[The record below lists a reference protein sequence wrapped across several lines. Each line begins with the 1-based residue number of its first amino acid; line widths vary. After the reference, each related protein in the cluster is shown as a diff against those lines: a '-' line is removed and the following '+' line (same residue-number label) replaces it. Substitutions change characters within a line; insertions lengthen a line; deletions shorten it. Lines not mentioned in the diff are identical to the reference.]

1 MIPISKYYLC
11 PINIFFVMCKKHLRY
26 ISITILFILLNNKVQ
41 TSFAQEINYQFYE
54 NISLGSGA
62 NFVSCFI
69 QDPQHMIWIGSNK
82 GLYSYDGYSAYP
94 HFQYGAIS
102 NTRIYC
108 GIVVD
113 STSMYLGADRG
124 LLLYNY
130 KHDTYQLVGKN
141 FPTDIRT
148 MVRKGNRLWIGSL
161 NGLYCY
167 RSDLKT
173 LTNYKIKDNPGLS
186 NNTIYSI
193 ICAKNGKNYI
203 GTYNGFCSY
212 DPATKHFRNI
222 PLPRN
227 SQKNNVFVNS
237 LLEDESRHCIW
248 IGTEGNL
255 YSYNPTSG
263 EIKQIKRFHD
273 NSIKS
278 LALDANNQ
286 LLIGT
291 DNGLYIYNNKDNHD
305 IHIIHDSRA
314 DYSLINNIIWSIF
327 KDKDNNI
334 WLGTDYGISLNSH
347 HWRARYIPISYF
359 TKKGDGNHFY
369 TIYKDSQHNLWLG
382 GTNGLIRTAPSLEKA
397 SSSTAWFRMG
407 DSKYPITH
415 NRIRQI
421 YEDNEHQLW
430 LCTDGSIQQ
439 WDAKK
444 KKFIRYSL
452 TDSTHTFNANW
463 AYNMF
468 EDSQKRLW
476 IATCLGG
483 IFVVNK
489 QRMLHTPGI
498 CVADYDFNKSNG
510 LTSSFI
516 NQIAPDKEGNV
527 WVLLY
532 GKGIQ
537 KINAKTF
544 QIKTINISNAKDET
558 NPNYLLIDKNGLVW
572 IGLPGGL
579 IYINPKD
586 DVPHHIS
593 YDRFTHNEILCM
605 CEIKNEIWMS
615 TTDGI
620 LIIDKK
626 RKCVLRSIGASKV
639 FSSIYYDEQSNI
651 LYMGYADG
659 VAKTSPE
666 QFTEDNIQHHIILSS
681 LYVNN
686 ERMMSQQGMNIRF
699 ARPLTFKYKENHLVF
714 ELSDLPYSQTEK
726 STFIYKLKGIDERW
740 NKIADNTNHI
750 TLNNLKSGQYELL
763 VSRLDMNK
771 QPQQEILSIPFI
783 IRPPWYYTWWAKS
796 IYICLFLTLVF
807 WIINFFRVRGL
818 LRIERLE
825 KEQIIQRS
833 KQKMEFFTNIS
844 HDFKSPLSMIIAP
857 VSEILAEIK
866 SPNYKKQLEIVQQN
880 AMKLNSMIHQLI
892 NFDRVE
898 NNDISSS
905 LILSKIDF
913 IELAGKIYKNFADGE
928 FKKRQQ
934 HTTFIS
940 NCDTLYI
947 NVDVLKIESIIGN
960 LLSNA
965 SKYTPDNGHI
975 DFSVIR
981 NNDTLEIKV
990 TDSGIGIPEKD
1001 LPYVSQRFFQSS
1013 KTYGKKEGTGIGLYL
1028 VKAYTEL
1035 HNGTMSIS
1043 SIENKGTTAV
1053 VTIPINKELTYTS
1066 IAAETTNNSPVV
1078 LIVDDNRD
1086 VANYIV
1092 SILQQHS
1099 FHCLVAY
1106 NGKEG
1111 FDICHRSIPDLI
1123 ITDMIMPEMNGLEM
1137 CRQIRKLIPTS
1148 TIPIIMLTAKNDVQ
1162 TEIDSIRL
1170 NIDAFIAKPFDTQV
1184 LLLRVNQLIEKS
1196 KCVEKKE
1203 RIKVITTVNEI
1214 KAESYD
1220 EKLLARVTKI
1230 IEDKV
1235 SDFDFNVN
1243 ALCELTSINNKQLY
1257 RKLKQ
1262 LTGQTPVDYIKS
1274 IRMKK
1279 ASMLLKQKKFTVAEV
1294 MYMVGFSNHSYF
1306 SKCFHE
1312 QYGKTPK
1319 QYMDE
1324 DK

>member
-1 MIPISKYYLC
+1 MRVLYFDLLLNQY
-11 PINIFFVMCKKHLRY
+11 FFMCKRYLRY
-26 ISITILFILLNNKVQ
+26 ILITTLFILLNNRIQ
-41 TSFAQEINYQFYE
+41 TLSAQEINYQFYE
-54 NISLGSGA
+54 NISLGLEA
-62 NFVSCFI
+62 NYVSCFI
-69 QDPQHMIWIGSNK
+69 QGPQHMIWIGSNK

-102 NTRIYC
+102 NTQIYC
-108 GIVVD
+108 GIVID

-130 KHDTYQLVGKN
+130 KHDTYQLAGKN

-148 MVRKGNRLWIGSL
+148 MVRRDNQLWIGSL

-167 RSDLKT
+167 RLDLDT
-173 LTNYKIKDNPGLS
+173 LINYKIKDNPGLS

-212 DPATKHFRNI
+212 DPSTKHFQKI
-222 PLPRN
+222 LLPRN

-237 LLEDESRHCIW
+237 LLEDEYRHCIW

-255 YSYNPTSG
+255 YNYNPTSG
-263 EIKQIKRFHD
+263 KIKQIKRFKD

-286 LLIGT
+286 LFIGT
-291 DNGLYIYNNKDNHD
+291 DNGLYIYNNKNDHD

-334 WLGTDYGISLNSH
+334 WLGTDYGISLKSH

-369 TIYKDSQHNLWLG
+369 AIYKDSKHNLWMG

-397 SSSTAWFRMG
+397 SSSTVWFKMR
-407 DSKYPITH
+407 DRKYPITH

-439 WDAKK
+439 WDEKRG
-444 KKFIRYSL
+444 KFIRHSL
-452 TDSTHTFNANW
+452 TDSTHTFNSNW
-463 AYNMF
+463 AYSMF

-489 QRMLHTPGI
+489 QRMLHTSGI
-498 CVADYDFNKSNG
+498 CVADYDFNKNNG
-510 LTSSFI
+510 LTSFFI

-527 WVLLY
+527 WALLY

-537 KINAKTF
+537 KINANTF
-544 QIKTINISNAKDET
+544 KIKTINISDSKNET
-558 NPNYLLIDKNGLVW
+558 NPNYFLIDKDGLVW
-572 IGLPGGL
+572 IGVPGEL

-586 DVPHHIS
+586 DVPHHIY

-620 LIIDKK
+620 MIIDKK
-626 RKCVLRSIGASKV
+626 KKCVIQSIGSSKV
-639 FSSIYYDEQSNI
+639 FSSIYYDEPSNTI
-651 LYMGYADG
+651 YMGYVDG

-666 QFTEDNIQHHIILSS
+666 QFVEDNIQHHIILSS

-686 ERMMSQQGMNIRF
+686 ERIMLQQGVNIQF
-699 ARPLTFKYKENHLVF
+699 VRPLIFKHKENHLVF
-714 ELSDLPYSQTEK
+714 VLSDLPYSQIEK

-750 TLNNLKSGQYELL
+750 TLNNLKSDKYELL

-771 QPQQEILSIPFI
+771 QPQQDMLSIPFI
-783 IRPPWYYTWWAKS
+783 ICPPWYYTWWAKS
-796 IYICLFLTLVF
+796 VYICFFLILVF
-807 WIINFFRVRGL
+807 WVINFFRVRGL
-818 LRIERLE
+818 LKIERLE
-825 KEQIIQRS
+825 KKQIMQQS

-913 IELAGKIYKNFADGE
+913 IQLAKKIYENFDNVE

-940 NCDTLYI
+940 NCDTLYV
-947 NVDVLKIESIIGN
+947 NVDVLKIESIISN

-975 DFSVIR
+975 DLSVIR
-981 NNDTLEIKV
+981 NNDTFEIKV
-990 TDSGIGIPEKD
+990 SDSGIGIPKKD
-1001 LPYVSQRFFQSS
+1001 LLYVSQRFFQSS

-1043 SIENKGTTAV
+1043 STENKGTTAV
-1053 VTIPINKELTYTS
+1053 ITIPINNKFVYTD
-1066 IAAETTNNSPVV
+1066 IAAETTSNSPMV
-1078 LIVDDNRD
+1078 LIVDDNKD
-1086 VANYIV
+1086 IANYIV
-1092 SILQQHS
+1092 SILKRHL
-1099 FHCLVAY
+1099 FRCLVAY

-1111 FDICHRSIPDLI
+1111 FNICHRSVPDLI

-1137 CRQIRKLIPTS
+1137 CRQIRKFMPTS
-1148 TIPIIMLTAKNDVQ
+1148 TIPIIMLTAKNDVK
-1162 TEIDSIRL
+1162 TETESIRL
-1170 NIDAFIAKPFDTQV
+1170 NIDAFIAKPFDVQV

-1196 KCVEKKE
+1196 KCLEKKE
-1203 RIKVITTVNEI
+1203 RIKAITKVTEI

-1220 EKLLARVTKI
+1220 EKLLYKVTKI

-1235 SDFDFNVN
+1235 SDFNFNVN
-1243 ALCELTSINNKQLY
+1243 ALCELMNINNKQLY

-1274 IRMKK
+1274 IRIKK
-1279 ASMLLKQKKFTVAEV
+1279 ASMLLKQKKFTVSEV

-1319 QYMDE
+1319 QYME
-1324 DK
+1324 EAK